1 MARKGNPISV
11 RLGLNRSSSS
21 SWFSESDRGSIRIF
35 LSLYLTR
42 LFCTAILLISMYL
55 LISFLGSGDS
65 FHLLLEKVGFSLG
78 GRALS
83 GTLRLLGCSA
93 GLAFTVGFAL
103 RCLLTG
109 EDWGAHM
116 MLPSGEGTSS
126 SANYNESFFIDVLLE
141 GRPTGTETE
150 SVETGTSVN
159 QAESGRLPPA
169 NQVAPRGD
177 EAGPSNQPVSL
188 QYHPDEVI
196 GGDSIRSIER
206 RLLSNKTFPS
216 AHDIYMARINA
227 EDLFEAKVEII
238 KLMAGL
244 DPTGDWLGRGARA
257 LENPRTATG
266 EESLERLSAFL
277 DDLNQG
283 GKGSGT
289 FVKLK
294 GRVFLK
300 EHMDSPQNSAA

>member
-1 MARKGNPISV
+1 MKT
-11 RLGLNRSSSS
+11 RLGLVK
-21 SWFSESDRGSIRIF
+21 RGEKKLIQVSVRKNVGIF

-42 LFCTAILLISMYL
+42 LFSAAILLISLSL
-55 LISFLGSGDS
+55 LISIFGYGDS

-83 GTLRLLGCSA
+83 CTFRLLGCSA
-93 GLAFTVGFAL
+93 GLALTVGFAL

-116 MLPSGEGTSS
+116 MQPSGEGTSS
-126 SANYNESFFIDVLLE
+126 SANYGESFFIDVLLE

-159 QAESGRLPPA
+159 QAEDGRLPPA

-177 EAGPSNQPVSL
+177 EAGPSNRPPQEVSL

-206 RLLSNKTFPS
+206 RLLSNHTFPS
-216 AHDIYMARINA
+216 AHDIYIARINA
-227 EDLFEAKVEII
+227 EDLFEVKAEII
-238 KLMAGL
+238 QLMAGL

-257 LENPRTATG
+257 LDNPRTATG
-266 EESLERLSAFL
+266 EESLERLRAFL

-283 GKGSGT
+283 GKGSET

-300 EHMDSPQNSAA
+300 EHLDSPQNSAT